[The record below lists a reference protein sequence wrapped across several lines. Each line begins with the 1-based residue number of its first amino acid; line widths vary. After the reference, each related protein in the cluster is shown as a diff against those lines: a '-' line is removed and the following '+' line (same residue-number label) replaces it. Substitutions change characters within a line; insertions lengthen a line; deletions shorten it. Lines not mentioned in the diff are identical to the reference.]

1 MVDKALINPTPIKAL
16 NGIVYSIDCMLVP
29 TSDDMNGVLD
39 HLGLLTFKAGI
50 RKSGLENRLSKTN
63 SIPFIIWAPT
73 DEAFK
78 KLPADALA
86 YLLANK
92 EVMRKVIRYHIT
104 PGFFYTNLMTK
115 AWVYVFKSHCGQ
127 KVRARK
133 FGPKPEQ
140 LFVMNPRGPNAKGV
154 NLNVRATNGIIHV
167 IDQVL
172 IPKGLNISS
181 LEEKESRKLKI
192 KNGEKVVDKKKRKRL

>member
-1 MVDKALINPTPIKAL
+1 MVDKALINPKPIRAS
-16 NGIVYSIDCMLVP
+16 NGIVYSIDRLLVP

-78 KLPADALA
+78 KLPPDALA

-104 PGFFYTNLMTK
+104 PGFFYTYLMTK
-115 AWVYVFKSHCGQ
+115 AWVYVFKSHGGQ
-127 KVRARK
+127 KVRTRK
-133 FGPKPEQ
+133 FGPKPKQ
-140 LFVMNPRGPNAKGV
+140 LFVMNPGGPNARGV

-172 IPKGLNISS
+172 IPKGLTFPH
-181 LEEKESRKLKI
+181 L
-192 KNGEKVVDKKKRKRL
+192 KKRNLEN